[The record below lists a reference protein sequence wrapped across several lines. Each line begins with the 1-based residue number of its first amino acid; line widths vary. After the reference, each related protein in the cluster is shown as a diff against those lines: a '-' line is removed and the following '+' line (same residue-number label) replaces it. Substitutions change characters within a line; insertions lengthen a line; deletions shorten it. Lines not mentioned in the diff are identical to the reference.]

1 MPTMSFSDATLEAM
15 REEMRRDPTVFLM
28 GEDIAKQGGIF
39 GQFKGLPDEFGFD
52 RVRDTPISEAALV
65 GAGVGAALTGCRPV
79 VDMHFADFIT
89 CSMDELVNQAAK
101 LRYMFGEQCTV
112 PMTLR
117 APDGI
122 TKSAGSQHSQALESW
137 FLHTPGLEVVVPA
150 DAEDAK
156 GLLKAAIRSD
166 NPTLYFEHKALFPQK
181 GPVPDDED
189 FVVPIGKAKTM
200 RDGRDVAIV
209 TYGITVGRAM
219 EAAGALEAD
228 GIDATV
234 LNLRTVWPL
243 DYDAIVDAVARTHR
257 VIVELM
263 ALASQV
269 RHPPWLP
276 GCLARGYRCMTPSQH
291 RRLGCRIQRSCWTH
305 ERPCQ
310 TDGQRTPS
318 PHYCRFPLSRWAHTS
333 AATWYE
339 S

>member
-1 MPTMSFSDATLEAM
+1 MRSISFTEATLEAM
-15 REEMRRDPTVFLM
+15 QEEMRRDPTVFLM

-39 GQFKGLPDEFGFD
+39 GQFKGLPQEFGFD

-89 CSMDELVNQAAK
+89 CAMDEVVNQAAK
-101 LRYMFGEQCTV
+101 LRYMFGEQCVV

-122 TKSAGSQHSQALESW
+122 TKSAGSQHSQALEAW
-137 FLHTPGLEVVVPA
+137 FVHTPGLEVVVPA

-166 NPTLYFEHKALFPQK
+166 NPTLYFEHKMLFPRK
-181 GPVPDDED
+181 GPVPDDDD

-209 TYGITVGRAM
+209 TYGITVGRAI
-219 EAAGALEAD
+219 EAATLLEAD

-234 LNLRTVWPL
+234 INLRTVWPL

-257 VIVELM
+257 VVVAHEAVRVGGVGAEIASFIGEHCFDELD
-263 ALASQV
+263 APVV
-269 RHPPWLP
+269 RLGAAHVPVPFAPVLQEAMYP
-276 GCLARGYRCMTPSQH
+276 KAPMIADAA
-291 RRLGCRIQRSCWTH
+291 RRLVRREI
-305 ERPCQ
+305 
-310 TDGQRTPS
+310 
-318 PHYCRFPLSRWAHTS
+318 
-333 AATWYE
+333 
-339 S
+339 

>member
-1 MPTMSFSDATLEAM
+1 MRTLSFSDATLEAM

-39 GQFKGLPDEFGFD
+39 GQFKGLPQEFGFD

-101 LRYMFGEQCTV
+101 LRYMFGEQCSV

-122 TKSAGSQHSQALESW
+122 TKSAGSQHSQSLESW
-137 FLHTPGLEVVVPA
+137 FVHTPGLEVVVPA
-150 DAEDAK
+150 DPEDAK

-181 GPVPDDED
+181 GPVPDDDD

-219 EAAGALEAD
+219 EAARALEAD

-234 LNLRTVWPL
+234 INLRSVWPL
-243 DYDAIVDAVARTHR
+243 DFDAIADAVARTHR
-257 VIVELM
+257 VVVAHEAVRVGGVGAEIAAWIGEHCFDELDAPVLRLGAAHVPVPFAPVLQEAM
-263 ALASQV
+263 YPKAPMIAD
-269 RHPPWLP
+269 
-276 GCLARGYRCMTPSQH
+276 AA
-291 RRLGCRIQRSCWTH
+291 RRLVNRQ
-305 ERPCQ
+305 
-310 TDGQRTPS
+310 
-318 PHYCRFPLSRWAHTS
+318 A
-333 AATWYE
+333 
-339 S
+339 

>member
-1 MPTMSFSDATLEAM
+1 MPRTLSFSDATLEAM
-15 REEMRRDPTVFLM
+15 QEEMRRDATVFLM

-39 GQFKGLPDEFGFD
+39 GQFKGLPQEFGLD

-101 LRYMFGEQCTV
+101 LRYMFGEQCVV

-137 FLHTPGLEVVVPA
+137 FMHTPGLEVVVPA
-150 DAEDAK
+150 DPEDAK

-181 GPVPDDED
+181 GPVPDDDD

-200 RDGRDVAIV
+200 RGGGDALIV
-209 TYGITVGRAM
+209 TYGVTVGRALD
-219 EAAGALEAD
+219 AAKQLEAD
-228 GIDATV
+228 GIDVTV
-234 LNLRTVWPL
+234 LNLRTIWPL
-243 DYDAIVDAVARTHR
+243 DYDAIADAVARTHR
-257 VIVELM
+257 VVVAHE
-263 ALASQV
+263 AV
-269 RHPPWLP
+269 RVGGVGAEIAAWIGEHCFDDLDGPVVRLGAAHVPVPFAPVLQEAMYP
-276 GCLARGYRCMTPSQH
+276 KAPMIADAT
-291 RRLGCRIQRSCWTH
+291 RRLVRR
-305 ERPCQ
+305 E
-310 TDGQRTPS
+310 
-318 PHYCRFPLSRWAHTS
+318 L
-333 AATWYE
+333 
-339 S
+339 